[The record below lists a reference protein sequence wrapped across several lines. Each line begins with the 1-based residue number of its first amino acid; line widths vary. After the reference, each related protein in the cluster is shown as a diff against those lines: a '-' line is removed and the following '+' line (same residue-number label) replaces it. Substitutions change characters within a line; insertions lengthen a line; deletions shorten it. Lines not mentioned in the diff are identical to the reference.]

1 MPRNFATFGPSELQ
15 PPFTGIS
22 SQSLNFFCYT
32 CSTGQT
38 SVSIHHFT
46 TLQRP
51 VVLLTS
57 RCPWFCDS
65 FYRLPYKSY
74 SFSRSYGAILP
85 SSFNTIHSSALIYSI
100 CSPVS
105 VFSTVFKY
113 ISFFLKIIKNMYL
126 NQKIQIIFIFC
137 HLY

>member
-22 SQSLNFFCYT
+22 SQSLNFSYYT
-32 CSTGQT
+32 YSTGQA
-38 SVSIHHFT
+38 SVSIHHIT

-65 FYRLPYKSY
+65 F
-74 SFSRSYGAILP
+74 
-85 SSFNTIHSSALIYSI
+85 
-100 CSPVS
+100 
-105 VFSTVFKY
+105 
-113 ISFFLKIIKNMYL
+113 
-126 NQKIQIIFIFC
+126 
-137 HLY
+137 